1 MKKEEV
7 IAFFDKMAPKWDV
20 DMIRNDAVID
30 TILNH
35 AKVKPGNKVLDV
47 ACGTGVLFPDYLA
60 RDVELVTGVDIS
72 QEMVNIATKKYEEE
86 SKIQV
91 LCNDIETMSLSTI
104 YDNAVVYNAFPHF
117 PNPDSL
123 LQALVNCVRV
133 GGTVTIAH
141 GMSREQINRCHE
153 GGAKKVSLGL
163 IPVEELAEL
172 MGKYMDVTTV
182 ISDDKMYQVVGKKKA
197 F

>member
-1 MKKEEV
+1 MKKEEI
-7 IAFFDKMAPKWDV
+7 IAFFDKMAPQWDA
-20 DMIRNDAVID
+20 DMIRDDAVID
-30 TILNH
+30 TILNY
-35 AKVKPGNKVLDV
+35 AEVKAGNKILDV

-72 QEMVNIATKKYEEE
+72 QEMVSIATKKYQAE

-91 LCNDIETMSLSTI
+91 LCNDIETMSLNQI
-104 YDNAVVYNAFPHF
+104 YDNVVVYNAFPHF

-141 GMSREQINRCHE
+141 GMSREQINKCHE

-163 IPVEELAEL
+163 MPVEELAEL
-172 MGKYMDVTTV
+172 MGKYLDVITV
-182 ISDDKMYQVVGKKKA
+182 ISDERMYQVVGRKA
-197 F
+197 I